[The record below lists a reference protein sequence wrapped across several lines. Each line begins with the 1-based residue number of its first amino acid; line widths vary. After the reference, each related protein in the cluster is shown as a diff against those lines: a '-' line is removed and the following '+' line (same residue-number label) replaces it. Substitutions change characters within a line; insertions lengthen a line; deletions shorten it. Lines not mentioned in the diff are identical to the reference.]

1 MTGATT
7 KRTLAAVSSV
17 PTMPNNICNNNR
29 VAALCIVIGLAS
41 LASFADG
48 FSIGGGGSSLPWDNS
63 AVRTSSQHSFTAL
76 SSTPGDGA
84 LSASTAVIPPRTKKH
99 QSRTKS
105 RRKLRRKSG
114 KSASLETNSYGK
126 PLPKSDVGHHVAKQ
140 YITGPGS
147 VLRDKASR
155 RDRMETQ
162 NNIVKEDSSHKE
174 QMQYLRMLDRHPA
187 LVLNADYQPM
197 SLLPLSLWCWQDA
210 VKAIFQGKVTVVD
223 TYPDVF
229 IRAVNIDMPL
239 PSVIALNEYVP
250 KKDQTPAFTR
260 RNVFLRDGY
269 RCQYCNQYFRTND
282 LTLDHFVPRSLGGPL
297 NWQNAVSS
305 CRKCNGRKGSIHPK
319 KLRSIGMRVLQ
330 EPRVPTQWELAS
342 MAGKMVPKKV
352 HATWQPYLGAIATE
366 PENTDP
372 KPRATAY
379 TKKKGGKTR
388 GVGWNEEGGIDDL
401 FGDLRP

>member
-1 MTGATT
+1 
-7 KRTLAAVSSV
+7 
-17 PTMPNNICNNNR
+17 
-29 VAALCIVIGLAS
+29 
-41 LASFADG
+41 
-48 FSIGGGGSSLPWDNS
+48 
-63 AVRTSSQHSFTAL
+63 
-76 SSTPGDGA
+76 
-84 LSASTAVIPPRTKKH
+84 
-99 QSRTKS
+99 
-105 RRKLRRKSG
+105 
-114 KSASLETNSYGK
+114 
-126 PLPKSDVGHHVAKQ
+126 
-140 YITGPGS
+140 
-147 VLRDKASR
+147 
-155 RDRMETQ
+155 
-162 NNIVKEDSSHKE
+162 
-174 QMQYLRMLDRHPA
+174 
-187 LVLNADYQPM
+187 M

-282 LTLDHFVPRSLGGPL
+282 LTLDHFVPRSMGGRL

-305 CRKCNGRKGSIHPK
+305 CRKCNGRKGSVHPK

-352 HATWQPYLGAIATE
+352 HATWQPYLGVIAAE
-366 PENTDP
+366 PESTDASNSL
-372 KPRATAY
+372 ATASP
-379 TKKKGGKTR
+379 KRKGSKTR
-388 GVGWNEEGGIDDL
+388 GVSWNEEGGIDDL